1 MFPVEKPSLLNDVAR
16 EMHGHITT
24 NNEGTLS
31 KLLNED
37 SMAKIVESTGTRLW
51 EKFMTFGTASA
62 GIIAISIILQVIKM
76 IIDIMINRFL
86 LHRVYRWS
94 IHMVGAVWDSVTQC
108 LIQLGRRTTKPTP
121 AKRYKVQN
129 DIELGQIDVQ
139 AELLPN
145 PASSTTQSDTTSD
158 NQGTERENRGRFFS
172 YSA

>member
-16 EMHGHITT
+16 EMHGHVTT

-37 SMAKIVESTGTRLW
+37 SMTKFVESIGTRLW
-51 EKFMTFGTASA
+51 EKSMKFGTASA
-62 GIIAISIILQVIKM
+62 GIIAILVILQVIKM
-76 IIDIMINRFL
+76 VIDIMINGFL
-86 LHRVYRWS
+86 LHRVYGWS
-94 IHMVGAVWDSVTQC
+94 IHMVGAVRDSLTQC
-108 LIQLGRRTTKPTP
+108 FIQLGSRTTKPTP
-121 AKRYKVQN
+121 AKRYKVH

-139 AELLPN
+139 TELLPN